1 MGDPAGIGPEVVL
14 KAVAE
19 EEIRK
24 VCIPVIIGDA
34 QLLAHTARTLDLQC
48 GYDIV
53 RKEEPFPD
61 NFSDPVIFH
70 LDNIGGFIEPG
81 IESGAAGKAAA
92 GYIEAAVELC
102 AAGSVDAIATAPINK
117 RALFLGGYSFPGH
130 TEFLA
135 HLTGAEEY
143 AMAFVA
149 ANLRIVLLSTH
160 VPLSEAIRMVERDLI
175 VKIVNLTHRELQRWG
190 IERPRLAVA
199 ALNPHGAEGGLFG
212 VEEASEIVPAI
223 EACRGVDDINVRGP
237 FSADTVFLR
246 ASRGEF
252 DAVIACYHDQAMI
265 PVKCLS
271 FGEAVNVTL
280 GLPFIRTSV
289 DHGTAFEIAGTG
301 AASTYSPGP
310 RHRAHPHLPC
320 RFPLRDALRFHSLQP
335 IQYISFRLAH
345 CDSFH
350 PLALRLSSGTF
361 YFAQLGI
368 SHFAAGQGGVSRRR
382 VKAADSTVTAC
393 DIIPPAIKAFGK
405 RLQEN

>member
-1 MGDPAGIGPEVVL
+1 MGDPAGIGPEVLL

-24 VCIPVIIGDA
+24 ICAPVIIGDA

-48 GYDIV
+48 GYDII
-53 RKEEPFPD
+53 RKDEPFPD
-61 NFSDPVIFH
+61 HISEPVIYH
-70 LDNIGGFIEPG
+70 LDNIAGFIEPG

-102 AAGSVDAIATAPINK
+102 AAGIIDAIATAPINK

-135 HLTGAEEY
+135 QLTGTEEF

-160 VPLSEAIRMVERDLI
+160 VPLSEAIRLVERDRLVDVI
-175 VKIVNLTHRELQRWG
+175 NLADRELRRWG
-190 IERPRLAVA
+190 IEKPRIAVA

-212 VEEASEIVPAI
+212 VEEASEISPAI
-223 EACRGVDDINVRGP
+223 ELCQRQDEIDVHGP

-265 PVKCLS
+265 PIKCLS

-289 DHGTAFEIAGTG
+289 DHGTAFDIAGKG
-301 AASTYSPGP
+301 LAEHSSMVAAIK
-310 RHRAHPHLPC
+310 L
-320 RFPLRDALRFHSLQP
+320 
-335 IQYISFRLAH
+335 
-345 CDSFH
+345 
-350 PLALRLSSGTF
+350 
-361 YFAQLGI
+361 
-368 SHFAAGQGGVSRRR
+368 
-382 VKAADSTVTAC
+382 AADLTTRAGETGRAV
-393 DIIPPAIKAFGK
+393 
-405 RLQEN
+405 EV

>member
-19 EEIRK
+19 EEIRSR
-24 VCIPVIIGDA
+24 CAPVIVGNA
-34 QLLAHTARTLDLQC
+34 QLLAHTARTLDLQS

-53 RKEEPFPD
+53 RRGETIPEHLSEPI
-61 NFSDPVIFH
+61 IFH
-70 LDNIGGFIEPG
+70 LDHVGGFIEPG

-102 AAGSVDAIATAPINK
+102 AAGSIDSIATAPINK

-135 HLTGAEEY
+135 HLTGTEEY

-160 VPLSEAIRMVERDLI
+160 VPLAEAIRLVERDRLVRTI
-175 VKIVNLTHRELQRWG
+175 NLAHREMKRWG
-190 IERPRLAVA
+190 IERPRIAVA

-212 VEEASEIVPAI
+212 VEEVSEMIPAI
-223 EACRGVDDINVRGP
+223 ESCRGVDDLNVQGP

-246 ASRGEF
+246 AARGEF
-252 DAVIACYHDQAMI
+252 DVVVACYHDQAMI

-289 DHGTAFEIAGTG
+289 DHGTAFDIAGKG
-301 AASTYSPGP
+301 LAEHSSMVAAIK
-310 RHRAHPHLPC
+310 L
-320 RFPLRDALRFHSLQP
+320 
-335 IQYISFRLAH
+335 
-345 CDSFH
+345 
-350 PLALRLSSGTF
+350 
-361 YFAQLGI
+361 
-368 SHFAAGQGGVSRRR
+368 
-382 VKAADSTVTAC
+382 AADLSTRAGESSRMV
-393 DIIPPAIKAFGK
+393 
-405 RLQEN
+405 EV

>member
-1 MGDPAGIGPEVVL
+1 MRQFARDLSHSSPRHRRSLPRIAITMGDPAGIGPEVVL

-19 EEIRK
+19 EEIRRA
-24 VCIPVIIGDA
+24 CSPVIIGDA
-34 QLLAHTARTLDLQC
+34 QMLAHTARTLDLQS
-48 GYDIV
+48 GYEIV
-53 RKEEPFPD
+53 RKGERLPDQLPEPI
-61 NFSDPVIFH
+61 IFH
-70 LDNIGGFIEPG
+70 LDNINGFIEPG
-81 IESGAAGKAAA
+81 IESGAAGRAAA

-117 RALFLGGYSFPGH
+117 RSLFLGGFSFPGH

-135 HLTGAEEY
+135 HLTGSEEY

-149 ANLRIVLLSTH
+149 ANLRIVLISTH
-160 VPLSEAIRMVERDLI
+160 VPLAEAIRLVERDRVI
-175 VKIVNLTHRELQRWG
+175 RTINLTHRELKRWG

-212 VEEASEIVPAI
+212 MEEASEIAPAI

-289 DHGTAFEIAGTG
+289 DHGTAFDIAGKG
-301 AASTYSPGP
+301 IAE
-310 RHRAHPHLPC
+310 
-320 RFPLRDALRFHSLQP
+320 HSSM
-335 IQYISFRLAH
+335 IA
-345 CDSFH
+345 
-350 PLALRLSSGTF
+350 
-361 YFAQLGI
+361 
-368 SHFAAGQGGVSRRR
+368 
-382 VKAADSTVTAC
+382 
-393 DIIPPAIKAFGK
+393 AIKLAAELSTRAG
-405 RLQEN
+405 ESNHAVEV

>member
-1 MGDPAGIGPEVVL
+1 MRQFAENSSRPGVRQRRSLPRIAVTMGDPAGIGPEVVL

-19 EEIRK
+19 EEIQR
-24 VCIPVIIGDA
+24 VCIPIIIGDA

-53 RKEEPFPD
+53 RSGEPLPD
-61 NFSDPVIFH
+61 QLTEPIIFH
-70 LDNIGGFIEPG
+70 LDNINGVIESG
-81 IESGAAGKAAA
+81 VESGAAGKAAG

-117 RALFLGGYSFPGH
+117 RSLFLGGYSFPGH

-135 HLTGAEEY
+135 HLTGSEEY

-149 ANLRIVLLSTH
+149 ANLRIVLISTH
-160 VPLSEAIRMVERDLI
+160 VPLAEAIRLVERDRI
-175 VKIVNLTHRELQRWG
+175 VRTINLTNRELKRWG
-190 IERPRLAVA
+190 IERPRLAMA

-212 VEEASEIVPAI
+212 MEEISEIAPAI
-223 EACRGVDDINVRGP
+223 EACRVADEINVEGP
-237 FSADTVFLR
+237 HSADTVFLR

-289 DHGTAFEIAGTG
+289 DHGTAFDIAGKG
-301 AASTYSPGP
+301 VAEHSSMVAA
-310 RHRAHPHLPC
+310 
-320 RFPLRDALRFHSLQP
+320 
-335 IQYISFRLAH
+335 IKLAA
-345 CDSFH
+345 D
-350 PLALRLSSGTF
+350 LSSR
-361 YFAQLGI
+361 
-368 SHFAAGQGGVSRRR
+368 AGESGYAVE
-382 VKAADSTVTAC
+382 V
-393 DIIPPAIKAFGK
+393 
-405 RLQEN
+405 

>member
-1 MGDPAGIGPEVVL
+1 LPHIGITMGDPAGIGPEVVL

-24 VCIPVIIGDA
+24 VCVPVIIGDA

-61 NFSDPVIFH
+61 HFSDPVIFH

-81 IESGAAGKAAA
+81 VESGAAGKAAA
-92 GYIEAAVELC
+92 GYIEAAVQLC

-289 DHGTAFEIAGTG
+289 DHGTAFDIAGKG
-301 AASTYSPGP
+301 LAE
-310 RHRAHPHLPC
+310 
-320 RFPLRDALRFHSLQP
+320 HS
-335 IQYISFRLAH
+335 SMVA
-345 CDSFH
+345 
-350 PLALRLSSGTF
+350 
-361 YFAQLGI
+361 
-368 SHFAAGQGGVSRRR
+368 
-382 VKAADSTVTAC
+382 
-393 DIIPPAIKAFGK
+393 AIKLAAELSTQAGESC
-405 RLQEN
+405 RAVEV